1 MLTVRGTGTQL
12 ARRFGTALEKH
23 AGLRVTRVPRNHGD
37 ARHGGSGPGAVAR
50 NGGTNGGAAGG
61 TSRPGRGRVR
71 PPADPAADRLLV
83 APVFVLSS
91 PRAGSTLL
99 RVVLDSHSQVH
110 APIETHVR
118 RLSVDFT
125 TRLTQEAMD
134 ALGHNVADVEHILWD
149 RMLHRE
155 LLRSGKQV
163 VVEKTPS
170 NVFVADRFAVC
181 WPDARFIFLL
191 RHPESVARSWH
202 DADPARRPMNR
213 AIHHTLKYMRKLE
226 DVRQRLPGL
235 TVRYEDVTADPATEF
250 HRICDYLGLPWE
262 PGMVSYG
269 DQEHGDVR
277 KGLGDWRDK
286 IRTGSI
292 QPGRALPAPDAI
304 PRELRPM
311 CERWGYA
318 PAAAA
323 TD

>member
-23 AGLRVTRVPRNHGD
+23 AGLRVTRVPRDHGGVRQGD
-37 ARHGGSGPGAVAR
+37 AQSGAR
-50 NGGTNGGAAGG
+50 QGGTPSGG
-61 TSRPGRGRVR
+61 TSRPGRGRIR

-125 TRLTQEAMD
+125 TRLTQEAMY

-149 RMLHRE
+149 RVLHRE

-170 NVFVADRFAVC
+170 NVFVADRLAVC

-191 RHPESVARSWH
+191 RHPASIARSWH

-213 AIHHTLKYMRKLE
+213 AVMHTLKYMTALE
-226 DVRQRLPGL
+226 DVRHRLPGL

-250 HRICDYLGLPWE
+250 HRICDFLGLPWE

-269 DQEHGDVR
+269 DHEHGEVR

-292 QPGRALPAPDAI
+292 QAGRTLPDPDEI
-304 PRELRPM
+304 PRELRTM
-311 CERWGYA
+311 SEYWGYA
-318 PAAAA
+318 PASAAS
-323 TD
+323 D